1 MCRYV
6 SAQVDSVTNHNSTQF
21 KNRVC
26 HYNCPFSIHSHRN
39 WHSACSKF
47 ACWKTFQ
54 AGFDGGSTRTH
65 NIKADRPSMKTP
77 PFLTHENQP
86 RTEQCK
92 DSENIFWCD
101 EMRSNCQEKTT
112 QNDIV
117 FMCQTLLC
125 SWAYVSCQYNSCT
138 TTHVQKACKANAL
151 FLKVGKDENPSN
163 ISGRKSD
170 DIQRMQLNKSMCHLT
185 LHVTCVAASL
195 DQLGPKMAH
204 ERNIRK
210 SGSCFCLIAKTHY
223 GL

>member
-1 MCRYV
+1 MCRHG
-6 SAQVDSVTNHNSTQF
+6 SIAWQIIIQHNSKTVFATTIARSPSIPIEIGTLRVQNLHVGKLF
-21 KNRVC
+21 KRVLME
-26 HYNCPFSIHSHRN
+26 
-39 WHSACSKF
+39 
-47 ACWKTFQ
+47 
-54 AGFDGGSTRTH
+54 GSTRTH
-65 NIKADRPSMKTP
+65 NIKVDRLSMKTP

-170 DIQRMQLNKSMCHLT
+170 DIQRMRLNKSMCHLT

-195 DQLGPKMAH
+195 DQLRPKMAH

-210 SGSCFCLIAKTHY
+210 TGSCFCLITKTHY